1 MNSHQTCII
10 EAVSLVMRNNIFEF
24 GDCTFKQ
31 LVGSAIG
38 TPVPGGSSNDYN
50 LLCHE
55 CLACY
60 PIMDDPDLS
69 LLDPPPSKD
78 TLLQN
83 PPPRVSPLLSGPV
96 LSHFFI
102 RLEGLPSISS
112 CLTKEDAGALNSEDS
127 CAYVVSRDRGSRCF
141 FLPSTVFRVR
151 RNRWITL
158 TLTSAKTLLPRFS
171 LLTPPGLRRP
181 TQLTLRDTTSRP

>member
-1 MNSHQTCII
+1 MK
-10 EAVSLVMRNNIFEF
+10 SLSCLLPYYGRPRPLPLGPTALKGYAPTESSSQ
-24 GDCTFKQ
+24 G
-31 LVGSAIG
+31 L
-38 TPVPGGSSNDYN
+38 TPPF
-50 LLCHE
+50 
-55 CLACY
+55 
-60 PIMDDPDLS
+60 
-69 LLDPPPSKD
+69 
-78 TLLQN
+78 
-83 PPPRVSPLLSGPV
+83 RPV

-181 TQLTLRDTTSRP
+181 TQLTLRGTTSRP